1 MGQIDPLREVVKS
14 RLRSHFIW
22 KESGTGFN
30 YLRNNWTI
38 HYIEEEMESRVHSRL
53 SRKQSRIAYFLF
65 SKLFFYIKSAWIFPH
80 LFVCFKGRLLPLP
93 DRRVDI
99 ICSIPHSCESP
110 LWTCLRGHGSETW
123 TLIHFTGSLK
133 QDWSTSIPLTPYQWV
148 VWRTVG

>member
-65 SKLFFYIKSAWIFPH
+65 SKLFFYIKCAWILPRVC
-80 LFVCFKGRLLPLP
+80 LFVSRVGFCHCLIDMWIFAVLAIFVNLLCELP
-93 DRRVDI
+93 FGGMVQRPGPWAILQDHWWILPQLSFVKI
-99 ICSIPHSCESP
+99 
-110 LWTCLRGHGSETW
+110 
-123 TLIHFTGSLK
+123 LI
-133 QDWSTSIPLTPYQWV
+133 
-148 VWRTVG
+148 